1 MVCLLVLE
9 SGCRRGALLRLVV
22 FGLIVTRWLLLYG
35 QLIPVSSQVLISGC
49 RVCSNHLV
57 QVNELLWTM
66 VSNVSQS
73 HFGKSNASLTV
84 ADVTLMRKGRLQS
97 SAPINQTSQQHGC
110 WVRGQAK
117 TDLGVYMV

>member
-35 QLIPVSSQVLISGC
+35 QLIPVSS
-49 RVCSNHLV
+49 

-110 WVRGQAK
+110 WFRGQAK